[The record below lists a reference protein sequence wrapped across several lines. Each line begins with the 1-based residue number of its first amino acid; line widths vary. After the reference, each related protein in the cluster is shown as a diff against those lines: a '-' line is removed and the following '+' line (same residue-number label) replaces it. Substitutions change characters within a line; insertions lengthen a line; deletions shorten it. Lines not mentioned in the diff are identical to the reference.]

1 MQGGLHYCG
10 AVTNE
15 KSSSEAT
22 SPLGEA
28 GWRRFATIIVGLLFV
43 AVLGAANPALWFAT
57 SLSSTDAFVGT
68 FAPLPTDE
76 RVAAAL
82 ADRFANSVYENNDIA
97 AAVSE
102 PLPDAL
108 AFIAA
113 PLAEGVRGL
122 IETTAMSVIQSEDF
136 ARLWEGVLRVSH
148 GTALWVV
155 DRDDEGAV
163 QVDDGAV
170 ILDLSELLVAVEDR
184 LERLSFNV
192 LADRAEGV
200 TIAIYHTDG
209 EGFIATLIRAINAI
223 RWISPILTVLLAAAA
238 IFLAADRRKMALWL
252 GLGTTAVMLVTL
264 VAMRWVGG
272 AAVVGVADPVQRDG
286 LAAGLSVVFE
296 RFIMQTV
303 VLALLGLI
311 VATVAWLVGPSASAV
326 GVRGVFS
333 GSATGA
339 SAGSWLVRHARG
351 LQLAA
356 AGLGFAFLLLTPA
369 TGLLP
374 VVGTVVVV
382 GAAIAILQRVATN

>member
-1 MQGGLHYCG
+1 MTTEES
-10 AVTNE
+10 A
-15 KSSSEAT
+15 SEAT
-22 SPLGEA
+22 SPLGQA

-82 ADRFANSVYENNDIA
+82 AERFANSVYENSDIA
-97 AAVSE
+97 AAVSD
-102 PLPDAL
+102 PLPEAL

-122 IETTAMSVIQSEDF
+122 IESTAMSVIQSDDF
-136 ARLWEGVLRVSH
+136 ARLWEGVLRASH

-155 DRDDEGAV
+155 DLDDEGAIR
-163 QVDDGAV
+163 VDDAAV
-170 ILDLSELLVAVEDR
+170 ILDLSELLIAVEDR
-184 LERLSFNV
+184 LERLSFDV
-192 LADRAEGV
+192 LTDKAEGA
-200 TIAIYHTDG
+200 TIAIYNTDG
-209 EGFIATLIRAINAI
+209 DGFIATLIRVINAI
-223 RWISPILTVLLAAAA
+223 RWISPILTVLLAAGA
-238 IFLAADRRKMALWL
+238 IFLAVDRRRMALWL

-264 VAMRWVGG
+264 VAMRWVGDG
-272 AAVVGVADPVQRDG
+272 AVAGVADPVQRDG
-286 LAAGLSVVFE
+286 LAAGLSIVFE

-303 VLALLGLI
+303 VLALLGLT
-311 VATVAWLVGPSASAV
+311 VATVAWMVGPSTSAA

-333 GSATGA
+333 GSAAGG
-339 SAGSWLVRHARG
+339 SGGSWVARHTRG

-382 GAAIAILQRVATN
+382 GAAIAILQRVTTN